1 MNPHGNASKP
11 RSAHLARALAAA
23 AALTIVVAP
32 AALGLTA
39 TAAAEP
45 TPGTS
50 TPDSSTPGTSAPA
63 SEPSTADGA
72 APADDN
78 AGTVDTRGPGQA
90 PGAVYANRELSR
102 ARTVSGAASGNDF
115 TYWSTGADG
124 KAHLS
129 SGVLMVPTGRA
140 PAGGWPIVAW
150 AHGSRG
156 IADRCAPST
165 RPTAEDTEE
174 LKRWL
179 GRGYAVVSTD
189 YAGVGTPGT
198 PQYYD
203 LEATA
208 RNIVDA
214 VRASRDIAD
223 NLSRSWAVV
232 GEGQGAAAAITLA
245 RLAPTIQGGKLD
257 FKGAA
262 ASSIPAQFGSL
273 VANLGPSSAAM
284 PSGLAADALYTLS
297 AIRNAQSDI
306 DLDAYLTDA
315 GKKWMTRAAASCAT
329 EFVREVDGLA
339 IGSLFTKPLS
349 GNTELTA
356 LLTKATEL
364 PTRDFER
371 PVLMTQTLQDTSV
384 VVPLTLKYLNDARA
398 GDTKVSARTYLTLDG
413 THSKR
418 LSDTDI
424 RGFVARIL
432 R

>member
-39 TAAAEP
+39 TAVAEP

-50 TPDSSTPGTSAPA
+50 APGTSTPGTSAPA
-63 SEPSTADGA
+63 SEPSTEDGG

-78 AGTVDTRGPGQA
+78 AGTVDTRGPGQT
-90 PGAVYANRELSR
+90 PGAVYANRDLSR

-413 THSKR
+413 AHSKR

>member
-39 TAAAEP
+39 TAVAEP

-50 TPDSSTPGTSAPA
+50 APGTSTPGTSAPA

-223 NLSRSWAVV
+223 SLSRSWAVV

-413 THSKR
+413 AHSKR

>member
-1 MNPHGNASKP
+1 MNPHGNTSKP
-11 RSAHLARALAAA
+11 RSAHLTRALAAA

-32 AALGLTA
+32 AVAGLTA

-45 TPGTS
+45 APS
-50 TPDSSTPGTSAPA
+50 TSTPGTA
-63 SEPSTADGA
+63 EPSSTDNS

-90 PGAVYANRELSR
+90 PGAVYANRELPR
-102 ARTVSGAASGNDF
+102 ARTVAGAASGNDF

-129 SGVLMVPTGRA
+129 SGVLMVPGGRA

-156 IADRCAPST
+156 IADKCAPST

-297 AIRNAQSDI
+297 AIRNAHPDI
-306 DLDAYLTDA
+306 DVNAYLTDA
-315 GKKWMTRAAASCAT
+315 GKKWMTRAAASCVT

-349 GNTELTA
+349 GNTELTS
-356 LLTKATEL
+356 LLTKATDL
-364 PTRDFER
+364 PTRGFER

-384 VVPLTLKYLNDARA
+384 VVPLTLKYLNDARG
-398 GDTKVSARTYLTLDG
+398 GDAKVSARTYLTLDG
-413 THSKR
+413 AQSKR
-418 LSDTDI
+418 FSDTDI

-432 R
+432 Q

>member
-1 MNPHGNASKP
+1 MNPHGNTSKP

-23 AALTIVVAP
+23 VALTIVVAP
-32 AALGLTA
+32 AAFGMTA

-50 TPDSSTPGTSAPA
+50 TPGVAEPSAEPSSTDNS
-63 SEPSTADGA
+63 

-78 AGTVDTRGPGQA
+78 AGTVDTRGPGQT
-90 PGAVYANRELSR
+90 PGAVYANRELPR
-102 ARTVSGAASGNDF
+102 ARTVAGAGSGNDF

-129 SGVLMVPTGRA
+129 SGVLMVPAGRA

-156 IADRCAPST
+156 IADRCAPSS
-165 RPTAEDTEE
+165 RPTAEDTDE

-257 FKGAA
+257 FQGAA

-297 AIRNAQSDI
+297 AIRNAHSDL
-306 DLDAYLTDA
+306 DLDAYLTDT
-315 GKKWMTRAAASCAT
+315 GKKWLTKAAASCVT

-364 PTRDFER
+364 PTRGFER

-384 VVPLTLKYLNDARA
+384 VVPLTLKYLNDARV
-398 GDTKVSARTYLTLDG
+398 GDSKVSARTYLTLDG
-413 THSKR
+413 AQSKR
-418 LSDTDI
+418 FSDTDI
-424 RGFVARIL
+424 RAFVARVL

>member
-1 MNPHGNASKP
+1 MNPHGTTSKP
-11 RSAHLARALAAA
+11 RSAPLARTVAFA
-23 AALTIVVAP
+23 AALTMAVAP
-32 AALGLTA
+32 AVALGVA
-39 TAAAEP
+39 APAAAEP
-45 TPGTS
+45 APMSPTTSSPATPENSATE
-50 TPDSSTPGTSAPA
+50 DSG
-63 SEPSTADGA
+63 

-78 AGTVDTRGPGQA
+78 AGTVDTRGPGQT
-90 PGAVYANRELSR
+90 PGAVYANRDLPR
-102 ARTVSGAASGNDF
+102 GRMVAGAASGNDF
-115 TYWSTGADG
+115 TYWSTGADD

-129 SGVLMVPTGRA
+129 SGVLMVPAGRA

-156 IADRCAPST
+156 IADKCAPSS
-165 RPTAEDTEE
+165 RPITEDTDE
-174 LKRWL
+174 LRRWL
-179 GRGYAVVSTD
+179 DRGYAVVSTD

-208 RNIVDA
+208 RNIADA

-245 RLAPTIQGGKLD
+245 RLAPRIQGGKLD

-262 ASSIPAQFGSL
+262 ASSIPAEFGSL
-273 VANLGPSSAAM
+273 VANLGPSSTTM

-297 AIRNAQSDI
+297 AIRNAKP
-306 DLDAYLTDA
+306 DLDMNAYLSDA
-315 GKKWMTRAAASCAT
+315 GKKWLTKAASTCVT
-329 EFVREVDGLA
+329 EFAREADGLA
-339 IGSLFTKPLS
+339 MGSLFTKPLS
-349 GNTELTA
+349 GNTELTG

-364 PTRDFER
+364 PTGGFER

-398 GDTKVSARTYLTLDG
+398 GDSKVSARTYLTLDG
-413 THSKR
+413 AQSKR
-418 LSDTDI
+418 MSDTDI
-424 RGFVARIL
+424 RGFVARVL